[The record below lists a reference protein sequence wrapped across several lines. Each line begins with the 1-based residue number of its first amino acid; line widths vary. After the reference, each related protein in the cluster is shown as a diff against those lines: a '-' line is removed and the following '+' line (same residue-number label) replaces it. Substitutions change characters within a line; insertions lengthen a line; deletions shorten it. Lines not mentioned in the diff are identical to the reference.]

1 MSLAFVDDR
10 SAFAAHTTTVF
21 VDAGDPAA
29 GKEGLL
35 TALAQALGLSPTV
48 VDNFDAFYDALT
60 ESTGAVAVLNA
71 AAWWQAQPLLL
82 SRVSQCFVDVGDR
95 VSLTWVMVEV
105 MTDEASARRLE
116 TRAQISG
123 RTGP

>member
-10 SAFAAHTTTVF
+10 GALVPAAIV
-21 VDAGDPAA
+21 VDAGDPVG
-29 GKEGLL
+29 GKERLL
-35 TALAQALGLSPTV
+35 TALAQALALPATV
-48 VDNFDAFYDALT
+48 IDNLDAFYDALT
-60 ESTGAVAVLNA
+60 DNTGAVAVLDA

-95 VSLTWVMVEV
+95 VSLTWVMAETT
-105 MTDEASARRLE
+105 TDEASARRLE
-116 TRAQISG
+116 TRAQING